1 MQTREFLDNVLPAGW
16 PPYLLHLRPRAWP
29 IVAAHLSVGFFL
41 ANGFSFTSEAI
52 YRWFL
57 AMLAWAVLGNGGTLA
72 INSVFDRDDGD
83 IGYLNDPP
91 APPRHL
97 LTFSLVL
104 MLAGL
109 PVAAL
114 LGHRFLIAYVV
125 CVIMSLLYSVPP
137 IRLKARAGFDVL
149 INSAGFGALTLYAGW
164 AAMGRSFEPPIIN
177 VVVGFFF
184 LFAGFYPLTQ
194 IYQMVEDSRRGDVT
208 LALLLTKRGALL
220 FAMATVGIAFAL
232 FLGEVWTRYRQPRSI
247 GILVALVLWGV
258 LLLPWYRRRDTVDE
272 VYEQSG
278 FYRALW
284 VWAITDLSIVL
295 AMMPM

>member
-177 VVVGFFF
+177 VVTGFFF

-220 FAMATVGIAFAL
+220 FAMATVGIAFTL